1 MAHVSLNCPQLL
13 ELDFQSCHKL
23 SDNAIRQAA
32 TACPLLAKL
41 DMSSCACVTDETL
54 RDIASSCPNLSVL
67 DASNCPNI
75 SFEVCLILCSV
86 SHLCLQQILHTS
98 ISKKIIPDFF
108 FWRGSDM
115 KSVKLPMLID
125 LRLLSCEGITSAS
138 IAAIAYSRLLEV
150 VILSLAQ
157 FCKLSDE

>member
-1 MAHVSLNCPQLL
+1 MNMVTWVVYLIYVTLSSRCSQLQILSLRRTGMAHVSLNCPQLL

-75 SFEVCLILCSV
+75 SFEVCLILFSV
-86 SHLCLQQILHTS
+86 SPLCLQQVLHTS
-98 ISKKIIPDFF
+98 ISRKIIPDFF
-108 FWRGSDM
+108 WGC
-115 KSVKLPMLID
+115 LI
-125 LRLLSCEGITSAS
+125 
-138 IAAIAYSRLLEV
+138 
-150 VILSLAQ
+150 
-157 FCKLSDE
+157 